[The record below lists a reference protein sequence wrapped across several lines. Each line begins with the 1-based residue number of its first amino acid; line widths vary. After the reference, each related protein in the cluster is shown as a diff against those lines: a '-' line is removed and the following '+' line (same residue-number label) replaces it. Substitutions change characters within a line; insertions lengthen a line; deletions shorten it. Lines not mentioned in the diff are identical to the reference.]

1 MKPDQAAKVLRAHQ
15 DWRKGGDGPLIDIAL
30 LTQALDAAV
39 AALEAQESLKD
50 PAAVLVNMMRGNI
63 ANPHADTAARCDA
76 LAAENDRLRERLEGM
91 ASAVPVAHRYRIGG
105 PTVEW
110 RYAPGDAT
118 LTRNAIVESEPLYA
132 GPQPAYCCAKC
143 GLAEMHPRE
152 RALHQDAKRGNFRQE
167 DDGA

>member
-1 MKPDQAAKVLRAHQ
+1 MKPDQAAKVLREHNA
-15 DWRKGGDGPLIDIAL
+15 WRRRGSMDRMPHSAQTIGHAI
-30 LTQALDAAV
+30 DAAV
-39 AALEAQESLKD
+39 AALEVA
-50 PAAVLVNMMRGNI
+50 
-63 ANPHADTAARCDA
+63 
-76 LAAENDRLRERLEGM
+76 
-91 ASAVPVAHRYRIGG
+91 AVPVAYRYRIGG

-132 GPQPAYCCAKC
+132 APQPAYCCAKC

-152 RALHQDAKRGNFRQE
+152 RALLQDAKRGNFRQE